1 MLVKEI
7 MDKNFIVVSP
17 DQDLAEISI
26 LMEEKRKFTTPVVDG
41 DKKLVGWITSLDLAR
56 GFREGKKNA
65 GELMHAKEDIVH
77 VHHNDPA
84 RLAVLEA
91 SQHRVLSIPVLDDD
105 EVVVGV
111 VRTTDI
117 VKTLSSLYEINVT
130 KIFKAMEDELKGVS
144 WDELMEAS
152 AIVTQRRTGKRV
164 TAQDYEKRIKDATFG
179 EAIWATGGLEKFF
192 VGLIA
197 IGELVIA
204 RKVAKARK

>member
-56 GFREGKKNA
+56 GFREGKKKA
-65 GELMHAKEDIVH
+65 KELMHAKDDIVH

-152 AIVTQRRTGKRV
+152 AIVTQRRTGKV
-164 TAQDYEKRIKDATFG
+164 
-179 EAIWATGGLEKFF
+179 
-192 VGLIA
+192 
-197 IGELVIA
+197 
-204 RKVAKARK
+204 

>member
-1 MLVKEI
+1 LLVKEI

-56 GFREGKKNA
+56 GFREGKKKA
-65 GELMHAKEDIVH
+65 KELMHAKDDIVH

-91 SQHRVLSIPVLDDD
+91 SQHRVLSIPVLDDY

-144 WDELMEAS
+144 WD
-152 AIVTQRRTGKRV
+152 
-164 TAQDYEKRIKDATFG
+164 
-179 EAIWATGGLEKFF
+179 
-192 VGLIA
+192 
-197 IGELVIA
+197 
-204 RKVAKARK
+204 